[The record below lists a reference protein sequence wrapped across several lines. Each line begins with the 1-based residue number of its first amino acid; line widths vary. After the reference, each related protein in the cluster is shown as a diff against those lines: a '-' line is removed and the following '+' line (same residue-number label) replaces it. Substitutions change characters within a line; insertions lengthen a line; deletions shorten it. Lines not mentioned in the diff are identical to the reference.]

1 MIRTLFG
8 LACAGTIA
16 ACTPIAPV
24 KTIALSGG
32 EVTATAPD
40 GYCVDEQSSRPTS
53 GFAVIAPC
61 ATLGVATAAPSVTGV
76 ATVQVGAPDS
86 GDAMDDETALAD
98 FLASDDGSAL
108 LSQTGDTEDI
118 TVLSTQALSNEVTV
132 HFLDAGAPPLQGLQ
146 GEEWR
151 AFVQTNGRLV
161 TIAVRGLAQA
171 PLRDGPG
178 SGLLALVMTGVK
190 AATTGDAPAT

>member
-1 MIRTLFG
+1 MIRTLLG
-8 LACAGTIA
+8 LTCAGAIA

-32 EVTATAPD
+32 GVTATAPE
-40 GYCVDEQSSRPTS
+40 GYCVDEQSSQPTN

-61 ATLGVATAAPSVTGV
+61 ATLGVNTPAPAVTGM

-86 GDAMDDETALAD
+86 GDAMNDETALEE
-98 FLASDDGSAL
+98 FLTSDAGSAF
-108 LSQTGDTEDI
+108 LSQTGENDDI
-118 TVLSTQALSNEVTV
+118 TILSSQALSNEVTV
-132 HFLDAGAPPLQGLQ
+132 HFLDAGTPPLQGLQ

-151 AFVQTNGRLV
+151 AFIQTNGRLV

-171 PLRDGPG
+171 PLREGPG

-190 AATTGDAPAT
+190 AAIPDSSPAT

>member
-1 MIRTLFG
+1 MIRTLLG

-40 GYCVDEQSSRPTS
+40 GYCVDEQSSRPAS
-53 GFAVIAPC
+53 GFAVLAPC
-61 ATLGVATAAPSVTGV
+61 TTLGVKSPGPAVTGV

-86 GDAMDDETALAD
+86 GDAMNDETALEE
-98 FLASDDGSAL
+98 FLTSDAGSAL
-108 LSQTGDTEDI
+108 LSQTGVTEEI
-118 TVLSTQALSNEVTV
+118 TILSSQAINNEVTV
-132 HFLDAGAPPLQGLQ
+132 HFLDAGTPPLQGLQ

-151 AFVQTNGRLV
+151 AFIQTNGRLV

-178 SGLLALVMTGVK
+178 SGLLALMMTGVK
-190 AATTGDAPAT
+190 AAIPDSGPAT